1 MSYLLVGLG
10 AAVGASL
17 RFAISQW
24 RGARIG
30 TLIVNLIGS
39 FLLGCFSSLSLSGS
53 QLALLG
59 AGLCG
64 GLTTFS
70 AFAVQA
76 NEVGATNVRQGQV
89 YVAVTI
95 IGSLLACLVGFQLF
109 ANV

>member
-1 MSYLLVGLG
+1 M
-10 AAVGASL
+10 GASL

-24 RGARIG
+24 RGAPVG

-39 FLLGCFSSLSLSGS
+39 FLLGCFSSLSLFGS

-70 AFAVQA
+70 AFAFPFRLRRGTIA
-76 NEVGATNVRQGQV
+76 ALSINARH
-89 YVAVTI
+89 VAVAFCRKGL
-95 IGSLLACLVGFQLF
+95 GSISRNGT
-109 ANV
+109 